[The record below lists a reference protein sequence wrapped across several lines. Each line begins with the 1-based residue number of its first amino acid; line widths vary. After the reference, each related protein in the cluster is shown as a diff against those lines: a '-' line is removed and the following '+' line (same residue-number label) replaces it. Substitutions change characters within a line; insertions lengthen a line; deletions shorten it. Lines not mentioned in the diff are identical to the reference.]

1 MLIFEDYKTKWPES
15 FDRICEWAEENR
27 SHYTSLADNEK
38 RALIGNLIAE
48 DKDMDLSPQDLRDW
62 MKALI
67 ENPSDTRAGMVANRI
82 YLANKRLIDSMFSA
96 ASEHLDATREINL
109 FIDNDFRGNDF
120 AATVRGI

>member
-1 MLIFEDYKTKWPES
+1 MLIFEDCKTKWPES
-15 FDRICEWAEENR
+15 FDRICEWAEESR

-62 MKALI
+62 LKLLI
-67 ENPSDTRAGMVANRI
+67 ENPTDNRVQTFTNKI
-82 YLANKRLIDSMFSA
+82 YLANKKLIDGMFSA

-109 FIDNDFRGNDF
+109 FIDNDFRNIG
-120 AATVRGI
+120 AMIGTI